1 MGDAYDWV
9 CTGLRLDDA
18 MRETVAQRIIEAA
31 QRGERDP
38 TRLREIGMAATRR

>member
-1 MGDAYDWV
+1 
-9 CTGLRLDDA
+9 